1 MARKK
6 PAGRLVAVEGT
17 RGQDVARAARRVWET
32 LKDEGAGGGV
42 SAWDASG
49 TFYEL
54 RLGKQKDLIPTPR
67 TLLLLYAS
75 DLAFRLRWQI
85 RPAIAQ
91 GQTVVAAPYVESA
104 IAFGEAAGLP
114 RKWLTELFRFAPKPD
129 LCLHARE
136 KKASSGWKD
145 KWMAG
150 FLEFSHI
157 VLKST
162 RAEWDERRRRAEA
175 IRILARSE
183 GRRGCRLLKK
193 KSLRELTRTG
203 KESPRS

>member
-1 MARKK
+1 MAGRRRK
-6 PAGRLVAVEGT
+6 PAGRLIAVEGT
-17 RGQDVARAARRVWET
+17 RGRDVTRAAARVWQH
-32 LKDEGAGGGV
+32 LKDEGAQGGV
-42 SAWDASG
+42 STWDASG

-54 RLGKQKDLIPTPR
+54 RLAKQKELTPSPR

-104 IAFGEAAGLP
+104 VAFGEAAGLS
-114 RKWLTELFRFAPKPD
+114 RTWLTELFRFAPKPD
-129 LCLHARE
+129 ACLHARE
-136 KKASSGWKD
+136 KRSSSGWKD

-150 FLEFSHI
+150 FHEFASV

-162 RAEWDERRRRAEA
+162 RADWDERRRRAEA
-175 IRILARSE
+175 IGILARSE
-183 GRRGCRLLKK
+183 GRRGCRPLKK
-193 KSLRELTRTG
+193 KALRELG
-203 KESPRS
+203 PD